1 MSKSENGDLTG
12 IIDYAKK
19 LQESG
24 DSNPS
29 SPSESEGLP
38 PGVEDR
44 PIEKIDHFESLDE
57 LPQAPEVSDPFETNE
72 ASLESDPV
80 DVPGESQF
88 QLSELPLEE
97 EVHPSTSVSF
107 TESSSPEPL
116 ELSPAPTL
124 EPFENEDLTPQALDL
139 PLAPHPVAPA
149 AIALTPEPTHDTHTA
164 LLAHPHQIVIR
175 GTLAAN
181 ELERLS
187 DLLKENGQPLSPE
200 ELLAQSAQGCVLI
213 PEVSEYLAVLMAGAL
228 RDSTAELTA
237 IPSALWRGFSAHFPS
252 ASSDNAQPRSEISTD
267 PDFSTFSE
275 DLDSTG
281 FSTSHAPTST
291 EEVTLVASARF
302 RPPAL
307 ENESLSEKDRARALD
322 DLIERLIDQVRHK
335 AKYRNAKRLGEVKT
349 EIQAS
354 GSGEPDRILVTLQA
368 WIERT

>member
-19 LQESG
+19 LKESG

-57 LPQAPEVSDPFETNE
+57 LPQAPEVSDPFATNE
-72 ASLESDPV
+72 PSPESDPG
-80 DVPGESQF
+80 DVAGESQF

-97 EVHPSTSVSF
+97 ALPTSTSHSF
-107 TESSSPEPL
+107 AETSSHETL
-116 ELSPAPTL
+116 ELPPAPLL
-124 EPFENEDLTPQALDL
+124 EPFESEDLTPQELDL
-139 PLAPHPVAPA
+139 PLPPPA
-149 AIALTPEPTHDTHTA
+149 AVALTPDPTHDTHTA
-164 LLAHPHQIVIR
+164 LLAHPHHIVIR

-187 DLLKENGQPLSPE
+187 DLLKENGLPLSPE
-200 ELLAQSAQGCVLI
+200 ELVAQSAQGCILI

-252 ASSDNAQPRSEISTD
+252 ASSDNPQPLAESSSD
-267 PDFSTFSE
+267 PDFSAFSE

-281 FSTSHAPTST
+281 FSTPESSIST

-302 RPPAL
+302 RPPLL

-335 AKYRNAKRLGEVKT
+335 AKYRNAKRIGEVKT
-349 EIQAS
+349 EIHSS
-354 GSGEPDRILVTLQA
+354 GPGEPDRILVTLQA
-368 WIERT
+368 WIEKS